1 MSNVITFYD
10 IPSKTVEGIAW
21 SPNTWKTRL
30 ALNFKG
36 VPYKTVWV
44 EYPDIEALSKEI
56 GAAPT
61 GVKKDGS
68 PSYTLPA
75 IYDPKTKKVISDSQD
90 IAEYLDATYPS
101 EPLLFPPGTVALQI
115 AFQEAFTATALPSF
129 FAPMLQESGFVLN
142 EKSAVYF
149 RQTREAMYGKPLEQF
164 SPVGPTR
171 DGDWKKVEQGFSVVA
186 GWLKRNGGGLYV
198 MGDTPSYADLNI
210 LAFLFWVKSVRG
222 ANSSDWKNI
231 QTWDNGTWGKLI
243 KAFDQYTAIL

>member
-1 MSNVITFYD
+1 MSDIIIFYD
-10 IPSKTVEGIAW
+10 IPSVNGTGW

-61 GVKKDGS
+61 GVKGDGS
-68 PSYTLPA
+68 PSYTLPT

-101 EPLLFPPGTVALQI
+101 GPTLFPKGTLALQI
-115 AFQEAFTATALPSF
+115 AFQEAFTTTALGSLFP
-129 FAPMLQESGFVLN
+129 PLLQESITILN

-149 RQTREAMYGKPLEQF
+149 RQTREATYGKKLEEF
-164 SPVGPTR
+164 SPYGAGR
-171 DGDWKKVEQGFSVVA
+171 NEHWAKVRAGFSTVA
-186 GWLKRNGGGLYV
+186 GWIKKSGGVFVL
-198 MGDTPSYADLNI
+198 GDSPSYADLSVA
-210 LAFLFWVKSVRG
+210 AFLVWVRSVRG
-222 ANSSDWKNI
+222 ADSADYKAI
-231 QTWDNGTWGKLI
+231 QAWDDGFWGTYLALLDK
-243 KAFDQYTAIL
+243 YTKPDA